1 LNIKRFW
8 PEKKWKKIV
17 LISFIVILIFG
28 ISLLGFVSIAINSDV
43 VSEIVVVNNQ
53 GYSNALLVYHPGFTS
68 FTKDV
73 SYAFAEGLSLNDWRI
88 EITTPSNQAPTSIS
102 DYNLL
107 VVVAPVYGFD
117 ITPTISRYIDGMND
131 LQEIRTAIIITAAGS
146 PGSAAELLKESIEQK
161 NGIIDSQTVLF
172 SLAPNEG
179 DQSVTY
185 LSKEAGSKIFP

>member
-1 LNIKRFW
+1 LNIKKLW
-8 PEKKWKKIV
+8 PEKKWKKIF
-17 LISFIVILIFG
+17 LISFIIIFIFG
-28 ISLLGFVSIAINSDV
+28 ISVLGFFSIAINSDV

-53 GYSNALLVYHPGFTS
+53 GTSNALLIYHPGFTP

-73 SYAFAEGLSLNDWRI
+73 SYAFAEGLALNDWRI
-88 EITTPSNQAPTSIS
+88 EITTPSNQAPTNIS

-107 VVVAPVYGFD
+107 IVAAPVYGFD
-117 ITPTISRYIDGMND
+117 ITPTIIRHIERIKD

-146 PGSAAELLKESIEQK
+146 PGSSSEILKAIIEQK
-161 NGIIDSQTVLF
+161 NGIVNSQTILF

-179 DQSVTY
+179 DKTATY